1 MLKLIE
7 GLPPDVLGIE
17 AAGKVTHDDYREVL
31 IPAAEAKIVQGPIRM
46 LYVAGSDFTG
56 YELEALWDDAAF
68 GFKHWHQFKRIAVVT
83 DSAWLRAAITMFRP
97 FFPSQIRLFR
107 LAELAA
113 AKDWIIRVE
122 QVSNGGR
129 IA

>member
-1 MLKLIE
+1 MLNLIE

-17 AAGKVTHDDYREVL
+17 AAWKVTHGDYREVL
-31 IPAAEAKIVQGPIRM
+31 IPAVEAKIVHGPIRM
-46 LYVAGSDFTG
+46 LYVAGPDFTG

-68 GFKHWHQFKRIAVVT
+68 GFKHWHQFERIAVVT

-97 FFPSQIRLFR
+97 FFPSQIRLFK

-113 AKDWIIRVE
+113 ARDWIIRAE
-122 QVSNGGR
+122 KASG
-129 IA
+129 